1 MLAAGEGGLQ
11 QLVIAAC
18 FVQVMMII
26 EGELEAQKQLITKEN
41 AENARPPPIR
51 SLLLQ
56 QQPGC
61 SDSRV
66 PSFSKIVT
74 KSMARGHL
82 VRLLLQVSD

>member
-1 MLAAGEGGLQ
+1 
-11 QLVIAAC
+11 
-18 FVQVMMII
+18 MMII